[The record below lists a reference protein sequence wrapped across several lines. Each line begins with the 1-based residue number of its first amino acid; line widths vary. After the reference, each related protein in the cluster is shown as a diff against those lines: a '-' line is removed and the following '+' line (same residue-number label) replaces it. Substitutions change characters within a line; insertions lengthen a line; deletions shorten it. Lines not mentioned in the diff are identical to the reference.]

1 MCWQLQSNAVV
12 FAAEWGFC
20 VWISLYAL
28 FCYFT
33 TQQIILWSVFSNL
46 IFPRSAKMINF
57 VFRCRFPNFQNK
69 QNIKL
74 YRTTG
79 TTSNYWCIVCPLVS
93 LSAFWTNKQKLDHL
107 EQQLFHGY
115 LNGIYKLESKQ
126 CPNSVRV
133 KSKKGGST

>member
-12 FAAEWGFC
+12 VSAKWGFC
-20 VWISLYAL
+20 VWIFLYAL

-79 TTSNYWCIVCPLVS
+79 TTSNYWCIVCSLVS
-93 LSAFWTNKQKLDHL
+93 LGILNKQTKAGPPGTTTISWSF
-107 EQQLFHGY
+107 EW
-115 LNGIYKLESKQ
+115 
-126 CPNSVRV
+126 
-133 KSKKGGST
+133 KSTLYILQFLLIARIGAINITW

>member
-12 FAAEWGFC
+12 VAAEWGFC
-20 VWISLYAL
+20 VWIFLYAL

-79 TTSNYWCIVCPLVS
+79 TTSNYWCIVCSLVS
-93 LSAFWTNKQKLDHL
+93 LGILNKQTKAGPPGTITISWSF
-107 EQQLFHGY
+107 EW
-115 LNGIYKLESKQ
+115 
-126 CPNSVRV
+126 
-133 KSKKGGST
+133 KSTLYILQFLLIACIGAINITW